1 MSTQKRESHHC
12 QLDTDRYALQC
23 YNSGLG
29 FAVLGEGMR
38 LVGIPAGKA

>member
-1 MSTQKRESHHC
+1 MSTPKRESHHC

-23 YNSGLG
+23 YSSGLG
-29 FAVLGEGMR
+29 FAELSEGMR